1 MNVRWSLII
10 GLLTV
15 WQLPDC
21 FGQCLV
27 EQSDASYEKTVR
39 KQVRKYTKKG
49 YESPPGLP
57 SLTNQLLCSYA
68 IQSQKDAEGN
78 AIYLLSVGSAS
89 SKSRNLARIKAVELA
104 KLDMANG
111 ISSQVDL
118 EIQINQRE
126 LHLDDKT
133 KSLLEGFAMRYSSQT
148 VQQLIGNQIVFEAF
162 RETSDG
168 YYYDV
173 RLTIKAAA
181 ALESARMKIRQM
193 LGQQNIL
200 NPIDL
205 DKILPP
211 NG

>member
-1 MNVRWSLII
+1 MNMRWLWII
-10 GLLTV
+10 GILVV

-21 FGQCLV
+21 FGQCPV
-27 EQSDASYEKTVR
+27 KRQDANHEKTVR

-57 SLTNQLLCSYA
+57 SLTDQLLCTYA
-68 IQSQKDAEGN
+68 TQSQIDTEGN
-78 AIYLLSVGSAS
+78 AIYLLSLGSAS

-104 KLDMANG
+104 KLDMANS

-118 EIQINQRE
+118 EIQINQKE
-126 LHLDDKT
+126 LQLDDKT
-133 KSLLEGFAMRYSSQT
+133 KTLLKGFAMRYSSQT
-148 VQQLIGNQIVFEAF
+148 MQQLIGNQVVFEAF
-162 RETSDG
+162 RERADG
-168 YYYDV
+168 YDYDV

-193 LGQQNIL
+193 LGQQGIL
-200 NPIDL
+200 DPIDL